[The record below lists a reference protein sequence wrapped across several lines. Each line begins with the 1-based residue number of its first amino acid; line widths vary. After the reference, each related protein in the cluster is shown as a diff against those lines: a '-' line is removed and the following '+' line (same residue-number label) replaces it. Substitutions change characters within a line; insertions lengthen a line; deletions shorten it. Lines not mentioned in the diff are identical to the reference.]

1 MHPQRRRVMGEK
13 NCNED
18 MDKQRKQLLGKNLQ
32 GYVRD
37 KVLCSSHADR
47 ETSDGLVNLVKA
59 S

>member
-1 MHPQRRRVMGEK
+1 MGEK

-47 ETSDGLVNLVKA
+47 ETSDSLVNLVKA